1 MASKMTDKQRLFAR
15 CMASGTMS
23 MSDCYREAYSTD
35 KMLPAT
41 VRREAS
47 RLMTNNNVTTMVNRL
62 RDEYE
67 RNKQIKELS
76 SRDLVIEKLKHFIEN
91 GENTDTVKLRAV
103 EILARASGMF
113 VDRVET
119 KSLDRESTE
128 IAAEI
133 ESKLAEL
140 LREPESDSEQ
150 DQDRHDE
157 ALH

>member
-1 MASKMTDKQRLFAR
+1 
-15 CMASGTMS
+15 MASGTMS
-23 MSDCYREAYSTD
+23 ISDAYREAYQTGN
-35 KMLPAT
+35 MLPAT

-47 RLMTNNNVTTMVNRL
+47 RLMTNNNVTTMVKRL

-67 RNKQIKELS
+67 RNKQIKEMS

-119 KSLDRESTE
+119 KNVDRESGE

-140 LREPESDSEQ
+140 LREPESDSAEAE
-150 DQDRHDE
+150 DAGA

>member
-1 MASKMTDKQRLFAR
+1 
-15 CMASGTMS
+15 
-23 MSDCYREAYSTD
+23 
-35 KMLPAT
+35 MLPAT

-47 RLMTNNNVTTMVNRL
+47 RLMTNNNVTTMVKRL

-67 RNKQIKELS
+67 RNKQIKEMS

-119 KSLDRESTE
+119 KNIDRESGE

-150 DQDRHDE
+150 DQEQDKT

>member
-23 MSDCYREAYSTD
+23 MSDAYREAYQTGN
-35 KMLPAT
+35 MLPAT
-41 VRREAS
+41 VRRESS
-47 RLMTNNNVTTMVNRL
+47 RLMTNNNVTTMVKRL

-76 SRDLVIEKLKHFIEN
+76 SHDLVIEKLKHFIEN

-119 KSLDRESTE
+119 KNVDRESGE

-140 LREPESDSEQ
+140 LREPESDSAEAE
-150 DQDRHDE
+150 DAGA

>member
-1 MASKMTDKQRLFAR
+1 
-15 CMASGTMS
+15 
-23 MSDCYREAYSTD
+23 
-35 KMLPAT
+35 
-41 VRREAS
+41 
-47 RLMTNNNVTTMVNRL
+47 MVKRL

-67 RNKQIKELS
+67 RNKQIKEMS

-119 KSLDRESTE
+119 KNVDRESGE

-140 LREPESDSEQ
+140 LREPKSDSEQ
-150 DQDRHDE
+150 DQEQDKT